1 MWRDQPV
8 SRGACAEHSDAT
20 LLQKSCMQGDIY
32 LSVLARLFYSPC
44 CVKSCLCDLIDK
56 EKRPETIL
64 VKTSLDAHNDT

>member
-20 LLQKSCMQGDIY
+20 LLQKSCMEGDIY

-44 CVKSCLCDLIDK
+44 CVKFLFTLTFCPVFKVLPL
-56 EKRPETIL
+56 
-64 VKTSLDAHNDT
+64 